1 MMMEV
6 WVTSDDGGV
15 VTSDDGGVVTSDDGG
30 VGH

>member
-15 VTSDDGGVVTSDDGG
+15 VTSDDGGVVTSDDGS